1 MSCIWFF
8 PIIHRLTRYLLRCI
22 FCGFLLALGRQMYK
36 SKCRE
41 IDICC
46 IHIKRDVET
55 EEKIDEIQM
64 QRPQSASSTHN
75 DLEFTSSPN
84 NI

>member
-1 MSCIWFF
+1 MDSDQQIFWTFF
-8 PIIHRLTRYLLRCI
+8 ITTM
-22 FCGFLLALGRQMYK
+22 CGFLLALGRQMYK

-55 EEKIDEIQM
+55 EEKIDEIQI
-64 QRPQSASSTHN
+64 QRPQSASSTQN
-75 DLEFTSSPN
+75 DLEFTPGPN

>member
-1 MSCIWFF
+1 M
-8 PIIHRLTRYLLRCI
+8 
-22 FCGFLLALGRQMYK
+22 CGFLLALGRQMYK

-55 EEKIDEIQM
+55 EEKIDEIQL
-64 QRPQSASSTHN
+64 QRLPSAQSTNS
-75 DLEFTSSPN
+75 DLDMITPTN
-84 NI
+84 V

>member
-1 MSCIWFF
+1 MDSNQQVFWTFF
-8 PIIHRLTRYLLRCI
+8 ITTM
-22 FCGFLLALGRQMYK
+22 CGFLLALGRQMYK

-55 EEKIDEIQM
+55 EEKIDEIQL
-64 QRPQSASSTHN
+64 QRPPSAQSTNS
-75 DLEFTSSPN
+75 DLDMITPTN
-84 NI
+84 V

>member
-1 MSCIWFF
+1 MDSEQQIFWTFF
-8 PIIHRLTRYLLRCI
+8 ITTM
-22 FCGFLLALGRQMYK
+22 CGFLLALGRQMYK

-75 DLEFTSSPN
+75 DLEFTPGPN